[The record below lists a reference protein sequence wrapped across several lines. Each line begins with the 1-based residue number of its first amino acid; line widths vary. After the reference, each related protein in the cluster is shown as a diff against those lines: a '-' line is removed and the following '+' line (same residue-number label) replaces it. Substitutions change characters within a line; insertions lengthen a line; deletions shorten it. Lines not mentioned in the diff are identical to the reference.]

1 MGLTPFR
8 DLPIRR
14 KLVIMTLASTAVA
27 LLIASGGFLV
37 WDVLTFRAEIQRD
50 INSQVRIITENA
62 APAMV
67 FNDEVAAGET
77 LAALKLRPRVV
88 SGCLYAQDGRLL
100 AAYHRAEGTVCPMPR
115 PKDEVTYAW
124 DQARVSVPVIY
135 AGSPVGTFFL
145 TREYGDVLE
154 RLIVGGVTV
163 AALLV
168 LCTLVAVL
176 IGSRLQRSIAD
187 PLLELASLARQ
198 VSHTRDYA
206 LRAVPLSSDEVGVV
220 VHAFNDMLD
229 RIGERTAELSRTNA
243 DLQREVEE
251 RKRME
256 AERTVLLARERDAN
270 RLKDEFLATLS
281 HELRTPL
288 NAVLGWTRVLRATT
302 VPPETRARALESIE
316 RNARAQARLIE
327 DLLEVSRIVTG
338 KLRLQVRPVDLAA
351 VVDSAVEVVQ
361 PAAAAK
367 RIGLTTDIAARP
379 AMTSGDADRLQQV
392 VWNLL
397 SNAVKFTPAGGEIS
411 VTLRREQGF
420 VLNVTDTG
428 SGLDPSFVPHMF
440 EPFRQADGSASRE
453 HGGLGLGLAIVR
465 QITELH
471 GGTVTARSRGRG
483 QGATF
488 EVRLPSELAVSAPA
502 PRADVG
508 GPTLLSLADINPALL
523 RGLHVLV
530 VDDEED
536 ARELLRTTFEAHG
549 AKVSA
554 TSSAAEAL
562 DVFDRS
568 TPDVLISD
576 IGMPFD
582 DGYTLIKRVRSRR
595 PDRGGL
601 VPAIALTAYAAPSDR
616 LAALAAGYQAHLA
629 KPYEP
634 VEIAALVDR
643 LARGAPTQS

>member
-1 MGLTPFR
+1 M
-8 DLPIRR
+8 
-14 KLVIMTLASTAVA
+14 
-27 LLIASGGFLV
+27 
-37 WDVLTFRAEIQRD
+37 
-50 INSQVRIITENA
+50 
-62 APAMV
+62 
-67 FNDEVAAGET
+67 
-77 LAALKLRPRVV
+77 
-88 SGCLYAQDGRLL
+88 GCLYGQNDQLFAT
-100 AAYHRAEGTVCPMPR
+100 YHRADGARCPMVRPR
-115 PKDEVTYAW
+115 DGMTYAW
-124 DQARVSVPVIY
+124 DEARVTVPVIY
-135 AGSPVGTFFL
+135 AGSPVGTLFIR
-145 TREYGDVLE
+145 REFGDVFE
-154 RLIVGGVTV
+154 RLVVGVVIV

-187 PLLELASLARQ
+187 PLLDLAGIARRI
-198 VSHTRDYA
+198 SDTRDYA

-229 RIGERTAELSRTNA
+229 RIGERTAELSRSNA
-243 DLQREVEE
+243 DLEREVEE

-288 NAVLGWTRVLRATT
+288 NAVLGWTRVLRASAVSPAT
-302 VPPETRARALESIE
+302 EARALESIE

-338 KLRLQVRPVDLAA
+338 KLRLQVRPADLAA
-351 VVDSAVEVVQ
+351 IVDSAVEVVQ

-367 RIGLTTDIAARP
+367 RITLTPEITARP
-379 AMTSGDADRLQQV
+379 AMTSGDPDRLQQV

-397 SNAVKFTPAGGEIS
+397 SNAVKFTLPGGDIM
-411 VTLRREQGF
+411 VRLRRDNGYVLTVVDDGIGF
-420 VLNVTDTG
+420 
-428 SGLDPSFVPHMF
+428 DPAFVPHMF

-471 GGTVTARSRGRG
+471 GGTVSASSAGHG

-488 EVRLPSELAVSAPA
+488 EVRLPSELVLDAPPARVGHGSQELA
-502 PRADVG
+502 PLPDVD
-508 GPTLLSLADINPALL
+508 PTLLSGVRL
-523 RGLHVLV
+523 LV

-549 AKVSA
+549 ATVETA
-554 TSSAAEAL
+554 RSAAEAMQA
-562 DVFDRS
+562 FERMP
-568 TPDVLISD
+568 PDVLISD
-576 IGMPFD
+576 IGMPFE
-582 DGYTLIKRVRSRR
+582 DGYTLIARVRARGA
-595 PDRGGL
+595 DDGGL
-601 VPAIALTAYAAPSDR
+601 VPAVALTAYAAPSDR

-629 KPYEP
+629 KPFEP
-634 VEIAALVDR
+634 SEITSLVDR
-643 LARGAPTQS
+643 LARGAPTRS

>member
-1 MGLTPFR
+1 MRVTRFR

-50 INSQVRIITENA
+50 INSQVRIISETV

-67 FNDEVAAGET
+67 FNDEQAAGET
-77 LAALKLRPRVV
+77 LAALKLRPRVIM
-88 SGCLYAQDGRLL
+88 GCLYGQDGRLF
-100 AAYHRAEGTVCPMPR
+100 ATYHRAEGTPCPVPQ
-115 PKDEVTYAW
+115 PDEEITYSW
-124 DQARVSVPVIY
+124 DEARLSVPVVY
-135 AGSPVGTFFL
+135 TGSQVGRFFL
-145 TREYGDVLE
+145 HREYGDVLE
-154 RLIVGGVTV
+154 RWIVGGVTV

-168 LCTLVAVL
+168 LCTLIAVL

-187 PLLELASLARQ
+187 PLLDLATLARQ
-198 VSHTRDYA
+198 ISDTRDYG
-206 LRAVPLSSDEVGVV
+206 LRAVPLSRDEVGVV
-220 VHAFNDMLD
+220 VHAFNEMLD
-229 RIGERTAELSRTNA
+229 RIGERTTELSRINA
-243 DLQREVEE
+243 DLEREVDE

-288 NAVLGWTRVLRATT
+288 NAVLGWTRVLRATI
-302 VPPETRARALESIE
+302 VAPETQARALESIE

-351 VVDSAVEVVQ
+351 IVDSAVEVVQ

-367 RIGLTTDIAARP
+367 RIRLTPDIMVRP

-397 SNAVKFTPAGGEIS
+397 SNAVKFTPGGGEITVS
-411 VTLRREQGF
+411 LRRDQGF
-420 VLNVTDTG
+420 VLTVADTG
-428 SGLDPSFVPHMF
+428 IGVDPSFIPYMF

-471 GGTVTARSRGRG
+471 GGTVTAQSGGRG

-488 EVRLPSELAVSAPA
+488 EVRLPSELGITAPSPRVDAGTPTAVRSAE
-502 PRADVG
+502 
-508 GPTLLSLADINPALL
+508 INPRLL
-523 RGLHVLV
+523 EGIHVLV

-536 ARELLRTTFEAHG
+536 ARELLQTTFEAHG
-549 AKVSA
+549 ARVTA
-554 TSSAAEAL
+554 AGSAAEAMQL
-562 DVFDRS
+562 FERAI
-568 TPDVLISD
+568 PDVLISD
-576 IGMPFD
+576 IGMPFE
-582 DGYTLIKRVRSRR
+582 DGYTLIKRIRARR
-595 PDRGGL
+595 ADSGGM
-601 VPAIALTAYAAPSDR
+601 VPAVALTAYAAPADR
-616 LAALAAGYQAHLA
+616 LAALAAGYQAHIA

-634 VEIAALVDR
+634 SDIAAVVQR
-643 LARGAPTQS
+643 LAREAPTRS